1 MTSSEETKI
10 YNISA
15 NNFTIEES
23 KLYKIRKMSE
33 KGEAK
38 TYNISANNFTI
49 EESKLNHYNILYI
62 SNCIFKTEDI

>member
-1 MTSSEETKI
+1 MTSSGETKI

-23 KLYKIRKMSE
+23 KLNKNKILS
-33 KGEAK
+33 
-38 TYNISANNFTI
+38 
-49 EESKLNHYNILYI
+49 I

>member
-1 MTSSEETKI
+1 MSEKTESKI

-23 KLYKIRKMSE
+23 KYINK
-33 KGEAK
+33 
-38 TYNISANNFTI
+38 NNN
-49 EESKLNHYNILYI
+49 LN

>member
-1 MTSSEETKI
+1 MSSTGETKI

-23 KLYKIRKMSE
+23 KYINK
-33 KGEAK
+33 
-38 TYNISANNFTI
+38 NNN
-49 EESKLNHYNILYI
+49 LN